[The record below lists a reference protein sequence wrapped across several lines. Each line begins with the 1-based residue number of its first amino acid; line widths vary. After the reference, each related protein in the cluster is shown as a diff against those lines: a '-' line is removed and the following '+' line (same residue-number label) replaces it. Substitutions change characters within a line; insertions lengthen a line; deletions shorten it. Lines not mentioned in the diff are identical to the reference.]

1 MSTINDYIGRTVDIV
16 AFQGS
21 QPRGEVQL
29 QQALVLPGS
38 GGSIST
44 GIVKLGQRF
53 LIELLTERG
62 SVPHRPARGSTFMV
76 EISAQYIRTVTELY
90 AALARGLIDVRRNL
104 RAEETDDDPLDE
116 QYGGAEIV
124 NVELQAGNAK
134 VFIAVRSRDPAAVAI
149 LPIEVSLA

>member
-1 MSTINDYIGRTVDIV
+1 LSTINDYIGRTVDFV

-29 QQALVLPGS
+29 QQVLVLPGT
-38 GGSIST
+38 GGAIST

-53 LIELLTERG
+53 LIELLTVRG
-62 SVPHRPARGSTFMV
+62 SVPHKPGRGSSFMGEV
-76 EISAQYIRTVTELY
+76 QSQYIRTVTELY

-104 RAEETDDDPLDE
+104 RAEESPDDPLDE
-116 QYGGAEIV
+116 QYGTAQIV

-134 VFIAVRSRDPAAVAI
+134 VFIAVSSRDPEAVAI

>member
-29 QQALVLPGS
+29 QQILVPPGS

-53 LIELLTERG
+53 LIELLTIRG
-62 SVPHRPARGSTFMV
+62 SVPHKPGRGSTFMGEV
-76 EISAQYIRTVTELY
+76 QSQYIRTVTDLY
-90 AALARGLIDVRRNL
+90 AALARGLLDVRRNL
-104 RAEETDDDPLDE
+104 QAEESEDDPDDE
-116 QYGGAEIV
+116 RFGGAQIV

-134 VFIAVRSRDPAAVAI
+134 VFIAVSSRDPEAVAI